1 MTDGWDD
8 EELLAALQQA
18 LSRRREVPPEFVAA
32 AKTAY
37 TWRSIDVELAQ
48 LTYDSTCHYAPIRAE
63 TASIRALTLTS
74 AHLSI
79 ELEVVED
86 SLLGQ
91 VRPAQAAVVEVHG
104 NTDGKTE
111 ILTDEIGCFTI
122 HPIPRCPFR
131 LSCRVAA
138 SLGMLTSWLTL

>member
-8 EELLAALQQA
+8 EELLAALQEA
-18 LSRRREVPPEFVAA
+18 LGRRREVPPAFVTA
-32 AKTAY
+32 AKSAY
-37 TWRSIDVELAQ
+37 TWHNIDVELAQ

-63 TASIRALTLTS
+63 TASIRALTFSS

-79 ELEVVED
+79 ELEVMED
-86 SLLGQ
+86 ALLGQ
-91 VRPAQAAVVEVHG
+91 VLPAQAAVVEVQGH
-104 NTDGKTE
+104 TDGETE

-122 HPIPRCPFR
+122 RPIPRRPFR

-138 SLGMLTSWLTL
+138 SLAMLTTWFTL

>member
-18 LSRRREVPPEFVAA
+18 LSRRRAVPPEFVAA
-32 AKTAY
+32 AKSAY
-37 TWRSIDVELAQ
+37 TWRNIDAELAQ
-48 LTYDSTCHYAPIRAE
+48 ITYDSTCHYAPIRAE
-63 TASIRALTLTS
+63 AAAIRALTFTS
-74 AHLSI
+74 THLSI
-79 ELEVVED
+79 EIEVMED

-91 VRPAQAAVVEVHG
+91 VLPAQAAVVEVQAQ
-104 NTDGKTE
+104 TDGEKA

-122 HPIPRCPFR
+122 RPIPRSPFR

-138 SLGMLTSWLTL
+138 SFGILTSWLTL